1 VEADRRNRVGG
12 LTFPPMPPRVIP
24 ASVTQRVNDIKD
36 LIDDLVRLRHC
47 DDPFAVEMSSH
58 IKQKVDALVR
68 SVNGFRTNRPNRS
81 SGVKCE

>member
-1 VEADRRNRVGG
+1 MEADRRNLVGG
-12 LTFPPMPPRVIP
+12 LTFPPH
-24 ASVTQRVNDIKD
+24 AATCDSSLGDKRVNDIKD

-47 DDPFAVEMSSH
+47 DDPFAVEMSRH

-81 SGVKCE
+81 SGVKWE

>member
-1 VEADRRNRVGG
+1 MEADRRNRVGG

-36 LIDDLVRLRHC
+36 LIDDVVRLRHC
-47 DDPFAVEMSSH
+47 DDPFAVEMSRH

-81 SGVKCE
+81 SGVKSE